1 MTIEDQLREWL
12 DKHGAPPESIAM
24 HPITRKLAIP
34 QVGDSLAP
42 FPVKFGDIT
51 INFISSA
58 YLEPGT
64 AILMAKAPKLDFSTG
79 MFDDEDLNGFVK
91 LRWE

>member
-1 MTIEDQLREWL
+1 MKLEDKLREWL
-12 DKHGAPPESIAM
+12 DKHGPPESIAM

-42 FPVKFGDIT
+42 FPVKFGDTT

-64 AILMAKAPKLDFSTG
+64 AILMAKVPK
-79 MFDDEDLNGFVK
+79 FDGFEFDQDDLRSCVK
-91 LRWE
+91 LRLE